1 MAERGRQVTELREQI
16 ARLDQEIRDRLDQR
30 ARLSQRIHSALE
42 SELGF
47 DFDEKAWLDRVV
59 ASSTGELPETAL
71 RAIFREIGAAA
82 RAIEMPVRVAVAGQ
96 DGGFCHQS
104 SLEVFGASAQ
114 TIECTTVAEALAEV
128 TRGRAVFAVLPFES
142 SVDGLVPLSLMALAE
157 TELMAV
163 GERTTRATYHLMST
177 GGEVGALEKV
187 YMTAIAHA
195 ACQRFLDAELPRVS
209 IIDVRSPQ
217 VAAELAKESPTS
229 GAVVPERAGRVAG
242 LVPVRENVGDVAD
255 LQMRHIIA
263 GSRPAARSGHDV
275 SCLLFSTNE
284 TPSAL
289 YDVLRHLA
297 ERGITLRRLQ
307 SLPVRRDGI
316 EYLFY
321 VEISGHASD
330 RSVVT
335 ALEAVRR
342 SVRYYRM
349 VGSFPAQR

>member
-1 MAERGRQVTELREQI
+1 MAERGRQVNELREQI

-30 ARLSQRIHSALE
+30 GRLSQRIHAALE
-42 SELGF
+42 TEPNF
-47 DFDEKAWLDRVV
+47 DFDEKTWLDRIV
-59 ASSTGELPETAL
+59 SHSTGEIPEPSL
-71 RAIFREIGAAA
+71 RAIFREIGAAG
-82 RAIEMPVRVAVAGQ
+82 RAVESPVRVAVAGPE
-96 DGGFCHQS
+96 GGFCHQS
-104 SLEVFGASAQ
+104 SLEVFGATAQ
-114 TIECTTVAEALAEV
+114 TTEFASVPEALAEV
-128 TRGRAVFAVLPFES
+128 IRGRAVFAVLPFES
-142 SVDGLVPLSLMALAE
+142 SVDGLMPLSLLALAE
-157 TELMAV
+157 TELVLV
-163 GERTTRATYHLMST
+163 GERYTKATYQLMST
-177 GGEVGALEKV
+177 GGELGSLEKV

-217 VAAELAKESPTS
+217 VAADLARESATS
-229 GAVVPERAGRVAG
+229 AAVLPERCGSAAG
-242 LVPVRENVGDVAD
+242 LTTLRENVGETPD
-255 LQMRHIIA
+255 LQLRHGIA
-263 GSRPAARSGHDV
+263 GARPAARSGRDV
-275 SCLLFSTNE
+275 SCFLFSTNE

-307 SLPVRRDGI
+307 SLPLRRDGI

-335 ALEAVRR
+335 ALEAIRR

-349 VGSFPAQR
+349 LGSFPAQR

>member
-1 MAERGRQVTELREQI
+1 MADRGRQVNELREQI
-16 ARLDQEIRDRLDQR
+16 GRLDLEIRDRLDQR
-30 ARLSQRIHSALE
+30 ARLSQRIHATLE
-42 SELGF
+42 GESSF
-47 DFDEKAWLDRVV
+47 DFDEKTWLDRI
-59 ASSTGELPETAL
+59 ALHSTGDIPEASL

-82 RAIEMPVRVAVAGQ
+82 RAIESPVRVAVAGPE
-96 DGGFCHQS
+96 GGFCHQS
-104 SLEVFGASAQ
+104 SLEVFGATAQ
-114 TIECTTVAEALAEV
+114 TTEFASVPEALAEV
-128 TRGRAVFAVLPFES
+128 IRGRAVFAILPFES
-142 SVDGLVPLSLMALAE
+142 SVDGLMPLSLLALAE
-157 TELMAV
+157 TDLVLV
-163 GERTTRATYHLMST
+163 GERYTKATYQLMSA
-177 GGEVGALEKV
+177 GAELASLEKV

-217 VAAELAKESPTS
+217 VAAELAKESATS
-229 GAVVPERAGRVAG
+229 AAVLPERCGTAAG
-242 LVPVRENVGDVAD
+242 LITLRENVGETPD
-255 LQMRHIIA
+255 LVLRHGIA
-263 GSRPAARSGHDV
+263 GSRPAARSGRDV

-349 VGSFPAQR
+349 LGSFPAQR